1 MEVRYA
7 YGLFSSEI
15 SEFWIPP
22 PAILGKEFSRNRM
35 GKSNRRGFTLIA
47 TALCITSLLGM
58 LGLAVDL
65 GRVYIA
71 KNETQSFAD
80 TAALAAAMAL
90 NGVNFIAAQDAVA
103 GNTKNLWN
111 MGTTSFGSADSAVTT
126 EFAKAL
132 PANAFRP
139 NPETWSTTPPSAA
152 GYMFV
157 RVTAS
162 AAVQLYLLPA
172 VGTSNAQLVK
182 AASVAGQVP
191 LTSFNSGLLPFSPI
205 QHVGAVASDP
215 PFGMV
220 VGSWYTL
227 RYPGAAPFASSD
239 LCPGDQGDSTFL
251 TAANRQTP
259 DERGFYQN
267 PQESLAAAQV
277 VDGVMKFPVVFPGK
291 ITMSGGAMDAALI
304 ALNKRIDFDTDHVS
318 TTYAQYQ
325 SNIFNGKR
333 VGNGFRLAGAPVN
346 AGPVGGGGARDIVG
360 FGGFFLSASS
370 TNVYYSAGDRT
381 AWCAEYYG
389 VWNKSG
395 QGAGPG
401 TPGVAYTSVLVQ

>member
-1 MEVRYA
+1 
-7 YGLFSSEI
+7 
-15 SEFWIPP
+15 
-22 PAILGKEFSRNRM
+22 M
-35 GKSNRRGFTLIA
+35 GPNNRRGFTLIA
-47 TALCITSLLGM
+47 TAFCIASLLGM

-71 KNETQSFAD
+71 KNETQSFTD

-90 NGVNFIAAQDAVA
+90 NGVNFTAAQDAVT

-111 MGTTSFGSADSAVTT
+111 MGTTSFGASGSAVTT
-126 EFAKAL
+126 EFARAL

-139 NPETWSTTPPSAA
+139 DPDTWSAAPPTTA

-172 VGTSNAQLVK
+172 VGTSNAQLVR
-182 AASVAGQVP
+182 AGSVAGQVP

-205 QHVGAVASDP
+205 QHASAATDNP
-215 PFGMV
+215 PFGLV
-220 VGSWYTL
+220 VGRLYTF
-227 RYPGAAPFASSD
+227 RYPTAAPFPTSD
-239 LCPGDQGDSTFL
+239 LCPGDQGDSAFL
-251 TAANRQTP
+251 SQANKQAP

-267 PQESLAAAQV
+267 QQESLATAAV
-277 VDGVMKFPVVFPGK
+277 VDGVMKYPVVFPGR

-304 ALNKRIDFDTDHVS
+304 ALNKRIDFDTDHIS

-325 SNIFNGKR
+325 ANMFNGKR
-333 VGNGFRLAGAPVN
+333 VGNGFRLVGAPVN
-346 AGPVGGGGARDIVG
+346 VGPVSGGGARDIVG
-360 FGGFFLSASS
+360 VGGFFLSASS
-370 TNVYYSAGDRT
+370 TNVYYSAGDKT
-381 AWCAEYYG
+381 AWCAEYFG
-389 VWNKSG
+389 VWNKAG

-401 TPGVAYTSVLVQ
+401 TPGMAYTSVLVQ

>member
-1 MEVRYA
+1 
-7 YGLFSSEI
+7 
-15 SEFWIPP
+15 
-22 PAILGKEFSRNRM
+22 M
-35 GKSNRRGFTLIA
+35 GKSNRSGFTLIA

-80 TAALAAAMAL
+80 SAALAAAMAL
-90 NGVNFIAAQDAVA
+90 NGANFTAARTAVV

-111 MGTTSFGSADSAVTT
+111 MGTTSFGAADSAVTT
-126 EFAKAL
+126 EFARPL
-132 PANAFRP
+132 SANAFRP
-139 NPETWSTTPPSAA
+139 DPDTWSAAPPTAA

-157 RVTAS
+157 RVTGS
-162 AAVQLYLLPA
+162 VAVQLYLLPA
-172 VGTSNAQLVK
+172 VGTSNAQLVR

-191 LTSFNSGLLPFSPI
+191 LTSFNSGLLPFSPM
-205 QHVGAVASDP
+205 QHARAAESNP
-215 PFGMV
+215 PFGLV

-227 RYPGAAPFASSD
+227 RYPGAASFATSD
-239 LCPGDQGDSTFL
+239 LCPGDQGDSAFL
-251 TAANRQTP
+251 TAANRQAP

-267 PQESLAAAQV
+267 PQESLAAAEV
-277 VDGVMKFPVVFPGK
+277 VDGVMKFPVVFPGT
-291 ITMSGGAMDAALI
+291 IAMSGGAMDAALI
-304 ALNKRIDFDTDHVS
+304 ALNKRIDFDTDRVS

-333 VGNGFRLAGAPVN
+333 VGNGFRLVGAPVN
-346 AGPVGGGGARDIVG
+346 AGPVGGGGARNIAG

-370 TNVYYSAGDRT
+370 TNVYYSAGDRI

-389 VWNKSG
+389 VWNKAG

>member
-1 MEVRYA
+1 
-7 YGLFSSEI
+7 
-15 SEFWIPP
+15 
-22 PAILGKEFSRNRM
+22 M
-35 GKSNRRGFTLIA
+35 GKSNRRGFALIA

-71 KNETQSFAD
+71 KNETQSFTD
-80 TAALAAAMAL
+80 TAALAASMAL
-90 NGVNFIAAQDAVA
+90 NGANFTAAQDAVA

-111 MGTTSFGSADSAVTT
+111 MGTTTFGTAGSAVTT
-126 EFAKAL
+126 EFARAL
-132 PANAFRP
+132 SANAFRP
-139 NPETWSTTPPSAA
+139 DPATWTAAPPTAF

-172 VGTSNAQLVK
+172 VGTSNAQLVR

-191 LTSFNSGLLPFSPI
+191 LSSFSSGLLPFSPI
-205 QHVGAVASDP
+205 QHASAAESSP
-215 PFGMV
+215 PFGLG

-227 RYPGAAPFASSD
+227 RYPGAAPFSSSD
-239 LCPGDQGDSTFL
+239 LCPGDQGDSAFL
-251 TAANRQTP
+251 SAANRQGP

-267 PQESLAAAQV
+267 PQESLAAAEV
-277 VDGVMKFPVVFPGK
+277 VDGVMKFPVVYPGK
-291 ITMSGGAMDAALI
+291 ITMSGGALDAALI

-325 SNIFNGKR
+325 ANIFNGKR
-333 VGNGFRLAGAPVN
+333 VGNGFRLVGAPVN
-346 AGPVGGGGARDIVG
+346 AGPVGGGARDIVG

-370 TNVYYSAGDRT
+370 TNVYYSAGDRNP
-381 AWCAEYYG
+381 WCAEYYG
-389 VWNKSG
+389 VWNKAG